1 MPIECVT
8 TRGCGGNGTNLGQ
21 QSAQVSTFHVNVD
34 QTSRVRLAHGL
45 ATSEGSLERVTNNG
59 ASVSDG
65 TVILHG
71 SVLTG
76 SKTRNRGDGDCGGIG
91 GSRGHACSN
100 RRGGRGRRS
109 ITYSPNRYIT
119 ARCRLQ
125 SRHSAE
131 VGIQKCAG
139 SASIAYSL
147 ENVRRA
153 TSVRMTHFGAMFSSQ
168 IIVTLKN
175 CVCGNGGCIGR
186 IDLTLH

>member
-1 MPIECVT
+1 
-8 TRGCGGNGTNLGQ
+8 
-21 QSAQVSTFHVNVD
+21 VNVD
-34 QTSRVRLAHGL
+34 RTSRVRLAHGL
-45 ATSEGSLERVTNNG
+45 ATSEGSLERVTNGG
-59 ASVSDG
+59 ASVIDG

-91 GSRGHACSN
+91 GSRGHACGN

-109 ITYSPNRYIT
+109 FTYSPNRYFT

-131 VGIQKCAG
+131 VASQKCAG
-139 SASIAYSL
+139 SAGSALSL

-153 TSVRMTHFGAMFSSQ
+153 SSIRITQFGAMFSSQ

-175 CVCGNGGCIGR
+175 CVCGNGGCITG
-186 IDLTLH
+186 IDLTLYQ